1 MELTDATEGDM
12 NCECHCWG
20 LEVMGGRTAM
30 VGLLSV
36 LPFATAAYA
45 DRQVTAEE
53 QGKIAAALQA
63 QNCEGGTM
71 KFDDEDHYFKVE
83 GARCEEGRVYE
94 LKFDESFAM
103 LEKSLDDD

>member
-1 MELTDATEGDM
+1 MPF
-12 NCECHCWG
+12 
-20 LEVMGGRTAM
+20 LEAKGMRTKTVI

-53 QGKIAAALQA
+53 EGKIAAALQA

-83 GARCEEGRVYE
+83 GARCEEGRIYE
-94 LKFDESFAM
+94 LKFDQSFAM
-103 LEKSLDDD
+103 LEKSLDDDDDDD

>member
-1 MELTDATEGDM
+1 MDAKT
-12 NCECHCWG
+12 
-20 LEVMGGRTAM
+20 VV
-30 VGLLSV
+30 VGLLSI

-53 QGKIAAALQA
+53 QGQIAAALRA

-71 KFDDEDHYFKVE
+71 KFDDEDQYFKIE
-83 GARCEEGRVYE
+83 GARCEQGRIYE

-103 LEKSLDDD
+103 LEKSLDNHDDGDDDDD